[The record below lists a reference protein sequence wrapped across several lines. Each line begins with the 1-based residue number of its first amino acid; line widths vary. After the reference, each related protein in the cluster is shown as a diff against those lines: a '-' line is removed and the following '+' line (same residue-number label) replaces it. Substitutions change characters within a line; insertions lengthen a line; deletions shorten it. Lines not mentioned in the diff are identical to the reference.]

1 MSAIG
6 KILKTGGSRDA
17 ARFRPSMC
25 RTLNCWKMRMR
36 RIWPKESPL
45 TPRNIGRTDC
55 QRIERSSRFVQ
66 KAGLRPS
73 LPKDCAVRNAVR
85 STCGAGWKHGGMI
98 PEEDELMI
106 RQAIRPP
113 GCLRYVVASRSEAVI
128 VDPLRHIDEY
138 LRWIKDKGLK
148 VVTVL
153 DTHVHADR
161 IGGDPFGRAAGS
173 RRHPPR

>member
-1 MSAIG
+1 
-6 KILKTGGSRDA
+6 
-17 ARFRPSMC
+17 
-25 RTLNCWKMRMR
+25 
-36 RIWPKESPL
+36 
-45 TPRNIGRTDC
+45 
-55 QRIERSSRFVQ
+55 
-66 KAGLRPS
+66 
-73 LPKDCAVRNAVR
+73 
-85 STCGAGWKHGGMI
+85 MI

-106 RQAIRPP
+106 RQVIRPAR
-113 GCLRYVVASRSEAVI
+113 GCLSYVIASRGEAVI

-148 VVTVL
+148 VVTEL

>member
-1 MSAIG
+1 MDVCNPRCDSGHHGPHFERLEHEDEEDSARG
-6 KILKTGGSRDA
+6 
-17 ARFRPSMC
+17 
-25 RTLNCWKMRMR
+25 
-36 RIWPKESPL
+36 SPL
-45 TPRNIGRTDC
+45 PQKNRPDRLPKGRT
-55 QRIERSSRFVQ
+55 IAAVQ

-73 LPKDCAVRNAVR
+73 SPKVCAVRNAVR
-85 STCGAGWKHGGMI
+85 STCGAEWKHGGMI